1 MRNLFYRYIGAF
13 RGLSAPSWFL
23 ALVMFVNRVGAMV
36 IPFLGIYMTDH
47 LHFSLEQTGLVLS
60 CFGLG
65 ALSGSVIGGKLTDI
79 KGHFSIQFASL
90 VLAAPM
96 FFILPELTTPVSVS
110 IGVFILSLISETF
123 RPANSVS
130 IAHYAKPQNITRALS
145 LNRMALNL
153 GFSIGPAM
161 GGLLAAVSYNLL
173 FYGNGITVFAA
184 GLIFYWYFRNR
195 KGHSRAP
202 VTETQTPDPEPGI
215 SPYRDVP
222 YLVFSLLI
230 ALYCVCFYQLLSTLP
245 LYYKQIYSMSDAQV
259 GLLLA
264 FNGGVV
270 FLLEMLF
277 VDIAERKL
285 SSMQTIVLGCFLVG
299 LSFLILPLGAG
310 YGTWVLYLSMF
321 VLSVSEILA
330 MPFMASVALL
340 RASKKTQGA
349 FMGLNGLAFSSA
361 HIFSPYLGT
370 QTVAHF
376 DFNTLWY
383 LLGILG
389 LLSAIGMWALKRYM

>member
-1 MRNLFYRYIGAF
+1 MHRYISAF

-23 ALVMFVNRVGAMV
+23 ALVMFINRVGAMV
-36 IPFLGIYMTDH
+36 VPFLGIYMTDH
-47 LHFSLEQTGLVLS
+47 LDFSLKQTGLVLS

-79 KGHFSIQFASL
+79 KGHFQVQFASL
-90 VLAAPM
+90 VLAAPL
-96 FFILPELTTPVSVS
+96 FFVLPQLTTPLSLS
-110 IGVFILSLISETF
+110 IGVFVLSLVSETF

-161 GGLLAAVSYNLL
+161 GGLLAAISYNLL
-173 FYGNGITVFAA
+173 FYGNGFTVLAA
-184 GLIFYWYFRNR
+184 GLIFYGYFRNR
-195 KGHSRAP
+195 KGHGAAAARP
-202 VTETQTPDPEPGI
+202 VDSGRDQGVAL
-215 SPYRDVP
+215 SPYKDMP
-222 YLVFSLLI
+222 YLLFSVLI
-230 ALYCVCFYQLLSTLP
+230 AVYCVCFYQLLSTLP
-245 LYYKQIYSMSDAQV
+245 IYYKQVYMLSDAQV

-270 FLLEMLF
+270 FLLEMLL
-277 VDIAERKL
+277 VDISERHL
-285 SSMQTIVLGCFLVG
+285 SSMQTIVLGCVLVA
-299 LSFLILPLGAG
+299 LTFLILLLGAG
-310 YGTWVLYLSMF
+310 QGIWVLYLSMF
-321 VLSVSEILA
+321 VLSISEILA

-340 RASKKTQGA
+340 RASRKTQGA
-349 FMGLNGLAFSSA
+349 YMGLNGLAFSSA

-383 LLGILG
+383 LLTVLG
-389 LLSAIGMWALKRYM
+389 LLSALGMWGLKRYL